1 MARPQKF
8 DDAQVLDRA
17 METFWLQGW
26 SVTSIRDLEAALD
39 LKAPSIYRRF
49 GSKDDLER
57 AALERYVDRVI
68 EGRIARYLGVGDGG
82 LDEGECDGD
91 PLSDVWAFVVSALDP
106 GPAGEPL
113 RGCLLTVAALD
124 LPHHPELR
132 SVLADGLA
140 RIEAALRRAVERAAR
155 AGRLADGVDPAAAS
169 ANLALAFQGLMVLAR
184 SGRPPDE
191 LRSMAA
197 TLLDG
202 IAGPPGPGHRRPWDD
217 HRR

>member
-17 METFWLQGW
+17 METFWRQGW
-26 SVTSIRDLEAALD
+26 SVTSIRNLEAALD

-57 AALERYVDRVI
+57 AVLERYVDRVI
-68 EGRIARYLGVGDGG
+68 EGRIARYLGEDDGA
-82 LDEGECDGD
+82 ERDGD
-91 PLSDVWAFVVSALDP
+91 PLADLWAFVASALDP

-155 AGRLADGVDPAAAS
+155 ARVLADYVDPAAAS

-202 IAGPPGPGHRRPWDD
+202 IAGPARPGHRRPWDD